1 MATLHFRLMEVV
13 DWNEIEAR
21 AERAEAFLI
30 FLELET
36 RWFGRLFLI
45 IDRISAAAANVL
57 IRDRSARRFAFYAT
71 LGNSTNVVHNFQ
83 NLHQFR

>member
-21 AERAEAFLI
+21 AKAFLI

-57 IRDRSARRFAFYAT
+57 IRDRSARRIAFYAT
-71 LGNSTNVVHNFQ
+71 LGNSANVVHNFQ

>member
-21 AERAEAFLI
+21 ERAKAFLI

-45 IDRISAAAANVL
+45 IDQISAAAANVL
-57 IRDRSARRFAFYAT
+57 IRDRSARRIAFYAT
-71 LGNSTNVVHNFQ
+71 HGNSANVVHNFQ

>member
-1 MATLHFRLMEVV
+1 MEVV

-21 AERAEAFLI
+21 TWGEGGEGEGEAKAFLI

-57 IRDRSARRFAFYAT
+57 IRDRARAAT
-71 LGNSTNVVHNFQ
+71 TAIRLLRNAREFGEC
-83 NLHQFR
+83 RA